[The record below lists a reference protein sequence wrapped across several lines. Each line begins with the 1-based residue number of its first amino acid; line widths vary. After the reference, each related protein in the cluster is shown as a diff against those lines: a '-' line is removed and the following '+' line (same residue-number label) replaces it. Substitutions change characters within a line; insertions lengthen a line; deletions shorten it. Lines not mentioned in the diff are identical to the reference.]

1 MAYALVMPKF
11 GMTMKEA
18 RVVEWLK
25 EEGDFVEK
33 DETVLIAENEKFTN
47 EVKSL
52 AAGVLLKKVAEVGE
66 SYPVGGVLG
75 YLGEAGE
82 SAECTQPAGAAV
94 AGPAGESAFAPRE
107 AVKRERIIASPLAK
121 KLAAQLGIEL
131 SMVTGTGPNGRIEK
145 ADIEKFA
152 AAAHTAEKVD
162 ESGYPP
168 APAAAGDDY
177 KVIPYTGLRR
187 AVGENMARAWASV
200 PMVTHHVTA
209 DAGALTELRKMLNEG
224 AEGERRVSFNT
235 LLLKLT
241 AEALRQMPAVNA
253 TFEEGE
259 IRVHSH
265 VNLGM
270 ATALEGGLIV
280 PVIRQ
285 AESKSLMQIHD
296 EAAELAKRA
305 RGGRL
310 SPDDT
315 HGGTF
320 TVTNLGGYGS
330 VDFFTPIVNPPQAA
344 ILGVGRIRNAAVP
357 AGGTVGIRPMLGL
370 SLTYDHRVVD
380 GAVAAEF
387 MQILIRLVENPI
399 RVMLR

>member
-25 EEGDFVEK
+25 EEGDSVEK

-52 AAGVLLKKVAEVGE
+52 AAGVLLKKVAAVGE
-66 SYPVGGVLG
+66 SYPVGSVLG

-82 SAECTQPAGAAV
+82 SVEHARPAGAA
-94 AGPAGESAFAPRE
+94 AEPAAEGAFAPRE
-107 AVKRERIIASPLAK
+107 AAARERIIASPLAK
-121 KLAAQLGIEL
+121 KLAAQLGIDL
-131 SMVTGTGPNGRIEK
+131 KNVRGTGPNGRIEK

-152 AAAHTAEKVD
+152 AAAHSAERGD

-168 APAAAGDDY
+168 APAAAGDEY
-177 KVIPYTGLRR
+177 RVIPYTGLRR
-187 AVGENMARAWASV
+187 AVGENMARAWSSV

-209 DAGALTELRKMLNEG
+209 DAGALTQLRRMLNEG
-224 AEGERRVSFNT
+224 AEGEGRVSFNT
-235 LLLKLT
+235 LILKLT
-241 AEALRQMPAVNA
+241 AQALRQVPALNA

-259 IRVHSH
+259 IRVHSR

-280 PVIRQ
+280 PVIRH
-285 AESKSLMQIHD
+285 AESKSLMQIHG
-296 EAAELAKRA
+296 EATELAKRA
-305 RGGRL
+305 RSGRL
-310 SPDDT
+310 TPEDT

-320 TVTNLGGYGS
+320 TVTNLGKYGS

-344 ILGVGRIRNAAVP
+344 ILGVGRIRDAAVP
-357 AGGTVGIRPMLGL
+357 AGGTVGIRPVLGL

-380 GAVAAEF
+380 GAAAAEF
-387 MQILIRLVENPI
+387 MQVLMRLLENPI
-399 RVMLR
+399 RHLLR

>member
-33 DETVLIAENEKFTN
+33 DETVLVAENEKFTN

-52 AAGVLLKKVAEVGE
+52 AAGILLKKVAAVGE
-66 SYPVGGVLG
+66 SYPVGSVLG

-82 SAECTQPAGAAV
+82 SAVYTRPAGAA
-94 AGPAGESAFAPRE
+94 AEPAAEGAFAPRE
-107 AVKRERIIASPLAK
+107 AVKRGRIIASPLAK
-121 KLAAQLGIEL
+121 KLAAQLGVEL
-131 SMVTGTGPNGRIEK
+131 SKVKGTGPNGRIVK
-145 ADIEKFA
+145 ADIEKYATA
-152 AAAHTAEKVD
+152 ARAAERVD
-162 ESGYPP
+162 ESGLIT
-168 APAAAGDDY
+168 APAAAGDEY

-224 AEGERRVSFNT
+224 AEGEGRVSFNT

-280 PVIRQ
+280 PVIRH

-305 RGGRL
+305 RSGRL

-315 HGGTF
+315 QGGTF

-344 ILGVGRIRNAAVP
+344 ILGVGRIRDTAVP
-357 AGGTVGIRPMLGL
+357 AGGTVGIRPTLGL
-370 SLTYDHRVVD
+370 SLTYDHRVAD
-380 GAVAAEF
+380 GAVAAGF
-387 MQILIRLVENPI
+387 MQVLIRLIENPI
-399 RVMLR
+399 RYLLR